1 MNEAPC
7 GYDHAPKG
15 QGPAL
20 LVRHGPSLKI
30 NVGYDRNYVAGFG
43 GFPKPDAEHL
53 DALIDTGA
61 SDTFIDESLASD
73 LRLPLIDRADVSTAR
88 GVERVNIY
96 FGQIRVVAVGG
107 IVIGK
112 FAAVRLRS
120 GGIDV
125 DAVLGRTFLQNYVF
139 LYDGTIGKATLR
151 RPYP

>member
-7 GYDHAPKG
+7 GYDHALN
-15 QGPAL
+15 GPAL
-20 LVRHGPSLKI
+20 LVRHGPSLKVD
-30 NVGYDRNYVAGFG
+30 VGYDQNYVAGYG

-61 SDTFIDESLASD
+61 SDTFIDEALASD
-73 LRLPLIDRADVSTAR
+73 LKLPLIDRADVSTVR

-96 FGQIRVVAVGG
+96 LGQMRVVAADG

-120 GGIDV
+120 SGIDV

-139 LYDGTIGKATLR
+139 LYDGTTGKATLR